1 MRTFTAQ
8 VGPSNASQLSAVSV
22 DDVNEALM
30 EDIGEGTVRINDLD
44 RLREFGEDEDGRV
57 TEDDE
62 DGLQIWIGGESYPIF
77 DDVEAAVAEA
87 MGLQTRYVD
96 AKQTFDHAR
105 DLYAASVASVSRRP
119 ARPRRPRRRSASRRP
134 RCSRWCRRSDFR
146 RSDFRRSDFRR
157 ASSRPG
163 ARVYRR
169 GRGRGRVIRRRP
181 GVRGLPSRLV
191 EMFRDAGAI
200 FGGPSDT
207 NSTQRR

>member
-62 DGLQIWIGGESYPIF
+62 DGLQIWVGGESYPIF

-105 DLYAASVASVSRRP
+105 DLYAAGVASVIEATGSTAATATALGIEEAEVLALVP
-119 ARPRRPRRRSASRRP
+119 AAPTFAAPTSAAPTSAAP
-134 RCSRWCRRSDFR
+134 VP
-146 RSDFRRSDFRR
+146 
-157 ASSRPG
+157 AQVPG
-163 ARVYRR
+163 FIDEAAAA
-169 GRGRGRVIRRRP
+169 
-181 GVRGLPSRLV
+181 GV
-191 EMFRDAGAI
+191 
-200 FGGPSDT
+200 
-207 NSTQRR
+207 